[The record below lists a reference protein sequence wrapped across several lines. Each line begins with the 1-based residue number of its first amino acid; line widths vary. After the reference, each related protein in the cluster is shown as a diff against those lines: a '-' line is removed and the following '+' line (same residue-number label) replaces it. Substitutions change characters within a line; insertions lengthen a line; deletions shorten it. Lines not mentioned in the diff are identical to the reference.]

1 MTTMVLGFKTQNNGK
16 PTGFPEKII
25 AGTKIH
31 TLREDP
37 NNRWQPGNGIQFATG
52 VRTQKYHMFM
62 SGQCKSVQTVEMELH
77 GSITIS
83 IDGRP
88 LTTVSE
94 YAEFGMNDGF
104 DSWSAFEFWF
114 YPLVEKAI
122 DKARKKGERP
132 CLKLK
137 LIHWTEKRY

>member
-62 SGQCKSVQTVEMELH
+62 SGQCK
-77 GSITIS
+77 
-83 IDGRP
+83 